1 MPTRDARKA
10 RLAADVA
17 ELRQIAAQARADLR
31 ALPAAAARTPAQ
43 RNTAKRLRQDLVVAR
58 IVLNALGRP
67 DDADLDDAS

>member
-43 RNTAKRLRQDLVVAR
+43 RNTARRLRTDLLVAR
-58 IVLNALGRP
+58 IVLNAWATP